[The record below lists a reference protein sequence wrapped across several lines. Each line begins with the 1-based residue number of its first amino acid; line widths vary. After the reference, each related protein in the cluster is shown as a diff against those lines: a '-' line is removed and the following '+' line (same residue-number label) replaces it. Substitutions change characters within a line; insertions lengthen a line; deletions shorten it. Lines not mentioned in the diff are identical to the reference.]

1 MLVLLTR
8 GSSSGNLY
16 ATSLL
21 LNNTCKPAWKNKQ
34 KSISTTANH
43 LEKSPKYSLNFV
55 TNFSFSLGNYPL
67 TS

>member
-43 LEKSPKYSLNFV
+43 LEKSPKYSLNFG
-55 TNFSFSLGNYPL
+55 TNFFGPSLWETIPL
-67 TS
+67 